1 MSSLS
6 ALIRPILGG
15 VIRTTSEFFTRLAV
29 IGPKDIRSKRFGKF
43 GRGSSIS
50 WPTGSGFGEK
60 WIWIGEDVL
69 IAADVTLSAGMGPGQ
84 DMVTNPVV
92 RIGDRCLIGRGTS
105 IIGHLAIE
113 IGDDVFTGMNVYIT
127 DQNHGY
133 ENLDEPIG
141 KQLPNEQPVS
151 IGEGVWIGSGAII
164 LPGSKIGNH
173 VVIGANSVV
182 TGEIPSYS
190 VAVGSPAKVVRL
202 YDGNSWERQG
212 IKDSNSQEDC

>member
-1 MSSLS
+1 MSSLFG
-6 ALIRPILGG
+6 LIRPVIGG
-15 VIRTTSEFFTRLAV
+15 VIRTTSELFTRLAV

-43 GRGSSIS
+43 GVGSSIS
-50 WPTGSGFGEK
+50 WPTGSGFGEE

-84 DMVTNPVV
+84 EMVTNPVV
-92 RIGDRCLIGRGTS
+92 QIGDRCLIGRGTS

-113 IGDDVFTGMNVYIT
+113 IGDDVYTGMNVYIT

-133 ENLDEPIG
+133 ENLDLSIG
-141 KQLPNEQPVS
+141 KQLPNEQPVM
-151 IGEGVWIGSGAII
+151 IGKNSWIGSGAII
-164 LPGSKIGNH
+164 LPGSKIGDH

-190 VAVGSPAKVVRL
+190 VAVGSPARVVRQ
-202 YDGNSWERQG
+202 YDGTSWDRPE
-212 IKDSNSQEDC
+212 S